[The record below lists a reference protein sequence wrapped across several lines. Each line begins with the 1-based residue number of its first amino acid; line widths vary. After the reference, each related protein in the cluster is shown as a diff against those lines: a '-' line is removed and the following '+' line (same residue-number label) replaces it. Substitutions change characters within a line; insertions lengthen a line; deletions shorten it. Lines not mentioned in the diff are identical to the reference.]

1 MLHSSMGHCP
11 LGVNSLRKWTARL
24 ALSLAALIAIDL
36 VSQATAGEIRR
47 LDSQVPP
54 YGSWSGFNGTLSM
67 DNPFVSCPGGTTQES
82 PHFENGVISRLFG
95 PHAGRKEGPKVP
107 H

>member
-1 MLHSSMGHCP
+1 MKQKE
-11 LGVNSLRKWTARL
+11 LGEMFVEAGGPVSDKKKPKLW
-24 ALSLAALIAIDL
+24 LIA
-36 VSQATAGEIRR
+36 
-47 LDSQVPP
+47 
-54 YGSWSGFNGTLSM
+54 
-67 DNPFVSCPGGTTQES
+67 QES

>member
-1 MLHSSMGHCP
+1 MAKDPGTRETSPAEKEPTLSASALRMRLHRERRRRGLLCF
-11 LGVNSLRKWTARL
+11 RIE
-24 ALSLAALIAIDL
+24 LSENVINEL
-36 VSQATAGEIRR
+36 IRR
-47 LDSQVPP
+47 RR
-54 YGSWSGFNGTLSM
+54 LSP
-67 DNPFVSCPGGTTQES
+67 DYRANPQES

>member
-1 MLHSSMGHCP
+1 MTTYNYVTLDYPSATGGTDA
-11 LGVNSLRKWTARL
+11 LGIN
-24 ALSLAALIAIDL
+24 D
-36 VSQATAGEIRR
+36 AGEI
-47 LDSQVPP
+47 V
-54 YGSWSGFNGTLSM
+54 GSY
-67 DNPFVSCPGGTTQES
+67 PQES